1 MALTGDYYFGEYEG
15 HAIELVWNNW
25 NKTVTL
31 RLDGTEMDR
40 ASCLFPGRIR
50 LIGRLVHD
58 GLPRTVV
65 ADSVPHLL
73 IFTRDNVSVDGEE
86 LPLIPGRPRGLF
98 KELVRDAGDGHPTS
112 VLTVGALALVLLVLI
127 AAVVIGLLWR

>member
-15 HAIELVWNNW
+15 HAIELVRNKW
-25 NKTVTL
+25 NKTLKL
-31 RLDGTEMDR
+31 RIDGMEVDR
-40 ASCLFPGRIR
+40 ASFLLPGRIR

-58 GLPRTVV
+58 GLTRTVV

-73 IFTRDNVSVDGEE
+73 IFTRDTVSVDGEE

-98 KELVRDAGDGHPTS
+98 KELVRDAGDQG
-112 VLTVGALALVLLVLI
+112 
-127 AAVVIGLLWR
+127 